1 MFLSSEEQSLLHL
14 LFFFFISLSHS
25 LWNATILLW
34 KRRAG
39 VFFLFFLHFLFWLAV
54 PAWNGRKLRL
64 LRNKPVYS
72 VVAAVCIY
80 PWTSVIRLKGH
91 PHQNDN
97 HKEKCNKDVSIHTRE
112 RQHSVNNG
120 TEHYP
125 VVIWRGHQWGQ
136 NTFQRPPTVPKTVW
150 QYVSGKLHFLL
161 WNMQPDITCICI

>member
-1 MFLSSEEQSLLHL
+1 MPPFYCERGEQV
-14 LFFFFISLSHS
+14 F
-25 LWNATILLW
+25 
-34 KRRAG
+34 
-39 VFFLFFLHFLFWLAV
+39 FFLFFLHFLFWLAV
-54 PAWNGRKLRL
+54 PARNGRKLRL
-64 LRNKPVYS
+64 LRNEPVYS

-136 NTFQRPPTVPKTVW
+136 NTFQRPPTAPKTVW
-150 QYVSGKLHFLL
+150 QYASGKLHFLL